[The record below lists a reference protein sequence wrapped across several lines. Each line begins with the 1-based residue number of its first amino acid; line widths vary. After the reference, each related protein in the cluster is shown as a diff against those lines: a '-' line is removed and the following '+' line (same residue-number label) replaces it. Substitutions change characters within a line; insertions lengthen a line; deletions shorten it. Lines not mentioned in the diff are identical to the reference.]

1 MSNRRRYY
9 KGQFFIVFYDKN
21 DEWLEYSFDNV
32 REILKFMKRD
42 INTRNINLVNVEL
55 YRALKSAD
63 HLTKF
68 LTGDFLKVYAIP
80 VDDDVYID

>member
-1 MSNRRRYY
+1 MSNKRRYY